1 MMKSLIVTAGLAV
14 ALAVAPATAA
24 AQAVDATPED
34 AIHDARTAMEF
45 LKSLA
50 GDWVN
55 ANQGAEHGTTSP
67 VASFRVIAGGSA
79 VVETTGAGT
88 PNEMTTVFHMDG
100 DQLLQTHYCALQNAP
115 VLRFE
120 PSDVPGELNF
130 VFNGGTNFDPDVD
143 AHFHDGSFRIQ
154 DRDTVETSYVV
165 HANGEPSTDG
175 RALLKRA
182 KPATN

>member
-1 MMKSLIVTAGLAV
+1 MKRMLIVTAGLAV
-14 ALAVAPATAA
+14 ALAVAPAPAA
-24 AQAVDATPED
+24 AQPADAAPED
-34 AIHDARTAMEF
+34 TIHDARSAMAF

-55 ANQGAEHGTTSP
+55 ASRSTEHGTSSP
-67 VASFRVIAGGSA
+67 VATFQVIAGGSA

-120 PSDVPGELNF
+120 PSDVPGELKF
-130 VFNGGTNFDPDVD
+130 VFHGGTNFDPGCPASTSPGARPRLHSRTSRSDSPS
-143 AHFHDGSFRIQ
+143 ASLPYLPIQ
-154 DRDTVETSYVV
+154 
-165 HANGEPSTDG
+165 
-175 RALLKRA
+175 L
-182 KPATN
+182 